1 MVKKIQASVHYF
13 SFFQQMMIAH
23 FIFSAN
29 DEKCF
34 LFNHI
39 LNGFFRGSFWGGG
52 GGGGG
57 TPCQICYDQARNLK
71 FGTYVHTHMQ
81 FQKIYLLA
89 SKPS

>member
-1 MVKKIQASVHYF
+1 
-13 SFFQQMMIAH
+13 MMKNA
-23 FIFSAN
+23 FYLTIFSK
-29 DEKCF
+29 DF
-34 LFNHI
+34 LGVRFEV
-39 LNGFFRGSFWGGG
+39 GE
-52 GGGGG
+52 GGGG

>member
-52 GGGGG
+52 GGGVPPVKFF
-57 TPCQICYDQARNLK
+57 TIKLETWNLVRTYTRICSFRKYT
-71 FGTYVHTHMQ
+71 F
-81 FQKIYLLA
+81 
-89 SKPS
+89 